1 VIGLRVFTRAGN
13 LVKENIFYTQRSHG
27 PLYRW
32 WYDNELEHWR
42 VARVHFEDL
51 RQHDLC
57 TAAWKSMPQQLRIRL
72 REHYLD
78 L

>member
-1 VIGLRVFTRAGN
+1 VIGLRVFTRAGDV
-13 LVKENIFYTQRSHG
+13 VKDNIFYTQRTHG

-42 VARVHFEDL
+42 VVRVHVEDL
-51 RQHDLC
+51 RLQDLC
-57 TAAWKSMPQQLRIRL
+57 VAAWKSMPQNLQIQLRQ
-72 REHYLD
+72 HYLD